1 MEELINVQKK
11 IVPEIFKLLERR
23 YDILRTIAMFQPIG
37 RRSLANKLRIGERI
51 VRTEID
57 FLKSENLV
65 EVTTAGM
72 CITYEGINLIEKLKS
87 FIYAIRGISELERR
101 ITTLLGIKEVIIVA
115 GNMEKDEYV
124 IDDIGKKASRVI
136 ERVIRDNDIIAVTG
150 GSTMSTVA
158 HGINEGNK
166 TKNIVV
172 VPARGGLGK
181 NVENQ
186 ANTIAAEIANK
197 LDGKYHLLHVSDTLC
212 DEALTSILHDPKIKE
227 IISKV
232 KKASLLLFGIGR
244 SDKMAREREL
254 SPEILLKL
262 EKKNAVAEAFGY
274 FFNKE
279 GKIMYE
285 MNTIGIGLNDFVG
298 IPCVI
303 GTAGGVRKA
312 EAIMAISKLNKNMIL
327 VTDEGAAREI
337 INISIQ

>member
-1 MEELINVQKK
+1 MEELINVQKT
-11 IVPEIFKLLERR
+11 IVPEMFALLEKR

-37 RRSLANKLRIGERI
+37 RRSLANTLKIGERI

-65 EVTTAGM
+65 DVATTGM
-72 CITYEGINLIEKLKS
+72 CITYEGINIIEKLKS
-87 FIYAIRGISELERR
+87 FIYAIRGISELERKIIR
-101 ITTLLGIKEVIIVA
+101 VLGIKEVIIVP
-115 GNMEKDEYV
+115 GSIEKDEYV
-124 IDDIGKKASRVI
+124 IDDIGKKASKVI

-158 HGINEGNK
+158 CGINKRTK

-197 LDGKYHLLHVSDTLC
+197 LNGKYHLLHVSDTLC
-212 DEALTSILHDPKIKE
+212 DEALTSILHDPKVKD

-232 KKASLLLFGIGR
+232 KKANLLLFGIGR
-244 SDKMAREREL
+244 ADKMAREREL
-254 SPEILLKL
+254 SKEILLKL
-262 EKKNAVAEAFGY
+262 QNKNAVAEAFGY
-274 FFNKE
+274 FFNKG
-279 GKIMYE
+279 GKIVYE
-285 MNTIGIGLNDFVG
+285 MNTIGINLNDFVE

-303 GTAGGVRKA
+303 GTAGGVKKA

-337 INISIQ
+337 IDLNT

>member
-1 MEELINVQKK
+1 MEDLINVQKI
-11 IVPEIFKLLERR
+11 IVPEIFELLEKR
-23 YDILRTIAMFQPIG
+23 YDILRTVAMLHPIG
-37 RRSLANKLRIGERI
+37 RRSLANTLKMGERA

-72 CITYEGINLIEKLKS
+72 CITYEGINIIEKLKS
-87 FIYAIRGISELERR
+87 FIYVIRGISELERKISR
-101 ITTLLGIKEVIIVA
+101 LLGIKEVIIVP
-115 GNMEKDEYV
+115 GNIEEDEYV
-124 IDDIGKKASRVI
+124 IDDIGKKASKVI
-136 ERVIRDNDIIAVTG
+136 EKVISDNDIIAVTG

-158 HGINEGNK
+158 QGISKTTK

-186 ANTIAAEIANK
+186 ANTIAAEIANN
-197 LDGKYHLLHVSDTLC
+197 LNGKYHLLHVSDTLC
-212 DEALTSILHDPKIKE
+212 DEALASILHDPKIKE

-232 KKASLLLFGIGR
+232 KKANLLLFGIGR
-244 SDKMAREREL
+244 ADKMAREREL
-254 SPEILLKL
+254 SKEILLKL
-262 EKKNAVAEAFGY
+262 QNKNAVAEAFGY

-279 GKIMYE
+279 GEIVYE
-285 MNTIGIGLNDFVG
+285 MNTIGISLNDFVKT
-298 IPCVI
+298 PCVI
-303 GTAGGVRKA
+303 GTAGGVKKA

-337 INISIQ
+337 INIST